1 MQYLCPMTLKMKMK
15 MKMEKYEVVIPIEDM
30 SKNIVN
36 LY

>member
-1 MQYLCPMTLKMKMK
+1 MTLKMKMK